1 MKQLILGL
9 GIGLAL
15 SAAYVSAQDTAPA
28 SHDMNGM
35 AMAGVMTPASTAY
48 NAASAQMMTDM
59 AITYTGDADIDFAAG
74 MIPHHRAAVAM
85 AQIELEYGVD
95 PELRALA
102 TAIIAAQETEIAQMQ
117 AWLAAHPM

>member
-1 MKQLILGL
+1 
-9 GIGLAL
+9 
-15 SAAYVSAQDTAPA
+15 
-28 SHDMNGM
+28 MNGM
-35 AMAGVMTPASTAY
+35 EMSGVMTPASMAY
-48 NAASAQMMTDM
+48 AEAAAVMMTDM

-102 TAIIAAQETEIAQMQ
+102 TAIIAAQETEIAQME
-117 AWLAAHPM
+117 AWLAAHPAPVK